1 MIRRRRKADAEHSQL
16 RIEDAKR
23 REAAAKA
30 QNRATRQ
37 LAAQSHTITARL
49 VHEVEKNG
57 WTELLQQAWGA
68 RLRADC
74 ATGTD
79 SAA

>member
-37 LAAQSHTITARL
+37 LAEQSHTITARL

-68 RLRADC
+68 R
-74 ATGTD
+74 
-79 SAA
+79 